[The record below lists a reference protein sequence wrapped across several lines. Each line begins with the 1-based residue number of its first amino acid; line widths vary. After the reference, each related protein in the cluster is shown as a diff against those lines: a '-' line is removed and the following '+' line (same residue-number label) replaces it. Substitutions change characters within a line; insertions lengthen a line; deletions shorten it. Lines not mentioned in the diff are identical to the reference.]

1 MKINGR
7 KMKYLS
13 KIKNSIH
20 EDLKI
25 EFLYHSNHLEGST
38 FSKDELD
45 KLLNEK
51 KVEGNHSL
59 DDVIETRNSLET
71 FDQVINDSEEKLDKF
86 MILNWH
92 RILKKGT
99 VDEEI
104 HNTGVW
110 KKYENKLR
118 GIDLKLAYLDEV
130 DNLMYNLLS
139 DWNEL
144 ENATI
149 KDIADFHYKFEM
161 IHPFQD
167 GNGRIGRFIILKQCL
182 EKNID
187 LIAIDNEYN
196 DEYKKALY
204 IAQTTNNSDELVK
217 VFKKCQDRLNEK
229 LSGYESLL
237 IQICREIDSSSN
249 IDMEI

>member
-1 MKINGR
+1 MKISSE

-13 KIKNSIH
+13 KITNSIY
-20 EDLKI
+20 DDFKI

-38 FSKDELD
+38 FSKEELD
-45 KLLNEK
+45 KLLTDK
-51 KVEGNHSL
+51 KVLGNHSL
-59 DDVIETRNSLET
+59 DDVIETRNSLEV
-71 FDQVINDSEEKLDKF
+71 FDKVVIDSSLKLDKF
-86 MILNWH
+86 MLFSWQ
-92 RILKKGT
+92 RLLKKGT

-104 HNTGVW
+104 NNTGMW

-118 GIDLKLAYLDEV
+118 GVDLKLAYPSEV

-139 DWNEL
+139 DWNDLKEASV
-144 ENATI
+144 N
-149 KDIADFHYKFEM
+149 DIAEFHYKFEK

-187 LIAIDNEYN
+187 LIAIDDEYI

-204 IAQTTNNSDELVK
+204 VAQTTDDVQNLVD
-217 VFKKCQDRLNEK
+217 VFYKCQKRLDEK
-229 LSGYESLL
+229 LLNQYSTLL
-237 IQICREIDSSSN
+237 EKIEDS
-249 IDMEI
+249 I